1 MKIELYDR
9 VLLKDGRKASIV
21 EIYKTDEYFIAD
33 IDTEDGTITEDL
45 RVEQIEK
52 VLKQQP
58 PVTRLVVFLYPSC
71 TGATG
76 RGVYG
81 SRRISRFCAD
91 NRVWSRSSGAV
102 RH

>member
-45 RVEQIEK
+45 N
-52 VLKQQP
+52 
-58 PVTRLVVFLYPSC
+58 PSC

-102 RH
+102 WH

>member
-33 IDTEDGTITEDL
+33 IDTEDGTITEAL

-52 VLKQQP
+52 VLKYQP
-58 PVTRLVVFLYPSC
+58 PVTRLVVFLYLSC

-76 RGVYG
+76 RGVWQQKNIQILCRQQG
-81 SRRISRFCAD
+81 ME
-91 NRVWSRSSGAV
+91 
-102 RH
+102 